1 MKEVLEEPVFPGI
14 FMYSKKY
21 GAVLFETEEEVEALD
36 KSEWFDSPAF
46 DAPKA
51 TVKKYKGAKPLEKM
65 SKLELI
71 EAGASIDIPKEELT
85 SLKKEEI
92 IELLK

>member
-1 MKEVLEEPVFPGI
+1 MKELEEEKFPGV

-21 GAVLFETEEEVEALD
+21 GAVLFETQEEVEALD
-36 KSEWFDSPAF
+36 KKEWFDSPNF
-46 DAPKA
+46 DDPKVI
-51 TVKKYKGAKPLEKM
+51 VKKYKGTKALEKM
-65 SKLELI
+65 SKLELVDV
-71 EAGASIDIPKEELT
+71 GVSLDIAKEELT